1 MEHWKVVQNAVE
13 TQKAFF
19 EANVE
24 KNLEPM
30 VKKNIIE
37 AKTQK
42 IYDNYFFANKI
53 DQDKILASI
62 VHHELENH

>member
-1 MEHWKVVQNAVE
+1 
-13 TQKAFF
+13 
-19 EANVE
+19 
-24 KNLEPM
+24 M

-53 DQDKILASI
+53 DQDQILASI